1 MMMHN
6 TTKAAGFTLIEVIV
20 VVAIV
25 GILAAIAWPAYEG
38 YSTKQRRKGAITTV
52 LDVMQQMQKCKTD
65 NASYVGASCPAD
77 GTTYTDTNVP
87 PLYTITL
94 NVAGDGSSYTLSAA
108 SDNAARDPD
117 CTALVIDNL
126 GRKTAT
132 GAYSATPR
140 KCWGD

>member
-1 MMMHN
+1 MMIKMQHL
-6 TTKAAGFTLIEVIV
+6 KGFTLIEVIV

-25 GILAAIAWPAYEG
+25 GILAAIAWPTYEG
-38 YSTKQRRKGAITTV
+38 HSIKQRRKGAIVTV
-52 LDVMQQMQKCKTD
+52 LEVMQEMQKCKTN
-65 NASYVGASCPAD
+65 NASYVGAGCPAD
-77 GTTYTDTNVP
+77 GDTFVDKNVP

-94 NVAGDGSSYTLSAA
+94 NVPDGSSYTLSAA
-108 SDNAARDPD
+108 SIDVARDAD

-132 GAYSATPR
+132 GLLSATPH

>member
-1 MMMHN
+1 MIRSN
-6 TTKAAGFTLIEVIV
+6 TKTVGFTLIEVIV

-25 GILAAIAWPAYEG
+25 GILAAIAWPTYEG
-38 YSTKQRRKGAITTV
+38 YSTKQRRKAAITTV
-52 LDVMQQMQKCKTD
+52 LEVMQEMQKCKTD

-77 GTTYTDTNVP
+77 GATFVDAAN
-87 PLYTITL
+87 LFTITL
-94 NVAGDGSSYTLSAA
+94 TVAADGSSYSLSAA
-108 SDNAARDPD
+108 RNNAGDDPD

-132 GAYSATPR
+132 GNYSLTPR